1 MAELRGRA
9 PYAAHTVDDGTAL
22 ARCGRPGPWTE
33 PHAEDP
39 PCADCA
45 VVRIGSGSILENI
58 SGVLSLAVYQVR
70 ASEVRAWL
78 SRQPGRCSA
87 CAGHLATQG
96 HAQHC
101 PLGLRAR
108 FGLGLDGQ
116 IIGTKHRGPEDA
128 L

>member
-1 MAELRGRA
+1 MSSVRGRA
-9 PYAAHTVDDGTAL
+9 PHSTHQLPEGSTLAA
-22 ARCGRPGPWTE
+22 CGRPGPWNE
-33 PHAEDP
+33 PDATDP

-45 VVRIGSGSILENI
+45 VAGNGSGSILDNI
-58 SGVLSLAVYQVR
+58 SAAPAPVVHQVR
-70 ASEVRAWL
+70 LSEVRSWL

-108 FGLGLDGQ
+108 FGLGLDGR
-116 IIGTKHRGPEDA
+116 IIGTLARGPE
-128 L
+128 